1 MRDILFL
8 SAAIPNS
15 SPYMYS
21 LRRTQSHGLAFEDNS
36 ELSKQSLDALSWVV
50 REYTKNG
57 GALKKAELKAILG

>member
-1 MRDILFL
+1 
-8 SAAIPNS
+8 
-15 SPYMYS
+15 MYS